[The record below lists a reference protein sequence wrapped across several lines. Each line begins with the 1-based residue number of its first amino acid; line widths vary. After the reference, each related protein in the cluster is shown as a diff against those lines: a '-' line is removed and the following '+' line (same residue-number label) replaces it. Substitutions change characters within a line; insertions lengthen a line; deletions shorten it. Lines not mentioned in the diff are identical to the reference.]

1 MSSFIIT
8 LLHHLIYFYRC
19 FCLHGTSAS
28 RQRHEAF
35 LEALNDEGQQ
45 QMAEAWLE
53 LRVAQQEAP
62 EEPEDEA
69 TQQEAPEESDIE
81 DEVNDQPQVTY
92 KLV

>member
-1 MSSFIIT
+1 
-8 LLHHLIYFYRC
+8 
-19 FCLHGTSAS
+19 
-28 RQRHEAF
+28 
-35 LEALNDEGQQ
+35 
-45 QMAEAWLE
+45 MAEAWLE